1 MTLSA
6 ILLAGGL
13 SRRMGVDKATMFI
26 AGEPLWQRQLRVLN
40 ELRPKAVWVSARS
53 ELKWCPLGIEVVA
66 DRMPSRG
73 PLSGVAE
80 GLRLLQ
86 SSHLLVLAVDLPQM
100 TTEHLRKLWGLARP
114 GVGVIPQNGDC
125 LEPLCAIYP
134 IEAAT
139 VAEAALDSSDVSLQ
153 SFAQTLLQQSKLQ
166 TYSTAPGERALY
178 LNLNTPADLPHSAFR
193 STI

>member
-1 MTLSA
+1 
-6 ILLAGGL
+6 
-13 SRRMGVDKATMFI
+13 
-26 AGEPLWQRQLRVLN
+26 
-40 ELRPKAVWVSARS
+40 
-53 ELKWCPLGIEVVA
+53 
-66 DRMPSRG
+66 MPSRG

-114 GVGVIPQNGDC
+114 GVGVIPQNGDG

-166 TYSTAPGERALY
+166 AYSTAPGERALY
-178 LNLNTPADLPHSAFR
+178 LNLNTPADLPHSASR